1 MSNLLE
7 DRLGEKYGKKRGIE
21 RKQLEKHKKT
31 VKFSELE
38 KAVFDE
44 DDFERDYDE
53 IDLTEAR
60 QYERNKLK
68 RSIASRAGKAVLV
81 LLISYTVFLTYGIAI
96 TDYIYDERGNVVP
109 LVMSVDDIECKREFE
124 DFSAYYYSIRELYEK
139 ILLLDDIL
147 AGAADDSTDYV
158 SLSSEYEQLLDTVSY
173 IVIQLEAYSPAS
185 AYRQTYE
192 MMTELI
198 KTDIAVYLQNISAAL
213 AKNDSDKW
221 QKAVIDRENVLVKFS
236 KVTGNLLSIGETV
249 KGVST
254 ADISGWNARDIIT
267 AERDQ
272 NVQQQ

>member
-109 LVMSVDDIECKREFE
+109 LVMSVDDIERKREFE

-147 AGAADDSTDYV
+147 AGADDSTDYV

-249 KGVST
+249 KGVSI

>member
-1 MSNLLE
+1 MLTKSGLDFIIANKRLAGPMGLFVPVSHASTVLTDTPRTAAKVFWVSPE
-7 DRLGEKYGKKRGIE
+7 DRL
-21 RKQLEKHKKT
+21 
-31 VKFSELE
+31 
-38 KAVFDE
+38 
-44 DDFERDYDE
+44 
-53 IDLTEAR
+53 
-60 QYERNKLK
+60 
-68 RSIASRAGKAVLV
+68 
-81 LLISYTVFLTYGIAI
+81 ISFI
-96 TDYIYDERGNVVP
+96 
-109 LVMSVDDIECKREFE
+109 MSVDDIECKREFE
-124 DFSAYYYSIRELYEK
+124 DFSSYYYSIRELYEK

-147 AGAADDSTDYV
+147 AGADDSTDYV

>member
-147 AGAADDSTDYV
+147 AGADDSTDYV

-213 AKNDSDKW
+213 AQNDSDKW

-254 ADISGWNARDIIT
+254 ADISGWNALDIIT

>member
-53 IDLTEAR
+53 IDLIEAR

-109 LVMSVDDIECKREFE
+109 LVMSVDDIERKREFE

-147 AGAADDSTDYV
+147 AEADDSTDYV

>member
-21 RKQLEKHKKT
+21 RKQLEKQKKT

-44 DDFERDYDE
+44 DNFERDYDE

-124 DFSAYYYSIRELYEK
+124 DFSAYYYSIRELYEN

-147 AGAADDSTDYV
+147 AGADDSTDYV

>member
-53 IDLTEAR
+53 IDLIEAR

-147 AGAADDSTDYV
+147 AGADDSTDYV

>member
-21 RKQLEKHKKT
+21 RKQLEKQKKT

-109 LVMSVDDIECKREFE
+109 LVMSVDDIERKREFE

-147 AGAADDSTDYV
+147 AGADDSTDYV

>member
-21 RKQLEKHKKT
+21 RKQLEKQKKT

-109 LVMSVDDIECKREFE
+109 LVMSVDDIERKREFE
-124 DFSAYYYSIRELYEK
+124 DFSSYYYSIRELYEK

-147 AGAADDSTDYV
+147 AGADDSTDYV

-254 ADISGWNARDIIT
+254 ADISGWNTRDIIT